1 MFGAL
6 SNTNKMLQVDCVNW
20 VRAGTSV
27 AMAVPTAVGKTLP
40 LYVASLGTGQL
51 GLVILPLLSLE
62 QQMERDLSHLD
73 IPYINLSNTKADD
86 LGQQLAKNPQL
97 IITNVEALADK
108 DKREALRKSRVEIG
122 HIGWYEAMVNWQIC
136 LPLDLC
142 LQLRLCTVERA
153 SRTSGPTMG
162 ETCSATWPP
171 PTQRPPGS

>member
-1 MFGAL
+1 MDQADALRLVRGGFGVVLAFP
-6 SNTNKMLQVDCVNW
+6 
-20 VRAGTSV
+20 TS
-27 AMAVPTAVGKTLP
+27 AGKTIP
-40 LYVASLGTGQL
+40 MVIASLGTGRL
-51 GLVILPLLSLE
+51 ALIILPLISLE

-122 HIGWYEAMVNWQIC
+122 HIGWDEAMVNLQIC

-153 SRTSGPTMG
+153 GRTSGPTMG

-171 PTQRPPGS
+171 PTPRPPGS